1 MTLHLR
7 AADWYEANGS
17 PALALEHLLNTTTQR
32 DRCVQL
38 VTQLAI
44 PTYKAGHMSTVQ
56 RWLSALGDPAIE
68 DFPRWPCLPAG
79 SRR

>member
-1 MTLHLR
+1 V
-7 AADWYEANGS
+7 
-17 PALALEHLLNTTTQR
+17 LALEHLLSTTTQR

-44 PTYKAGHMSTVQ
+44 PTYKAGHMSTVR

-68 DFPRWPCLPAG
+68 EFPPLAVLAG
-79 SRR
+79 WFAA